1 MEVMLT
7 REGPAVS
14 RIAHGMMRL
23 RDWKLSP
30 EDTLELIENSIG
42 VGVTTFDH
50 ADIYGGYSCEELFGK
65 ALALSPSIRSKM
77 QIVTKCGIMI
87 PGAGRGSF
95 SVKHYDTSFRHITG
109 SAENSLRKLRTD
121 YIDILLIHRPDPMMN
136 VDEIASAFSSLKE
149 SGKVLH
155 FGVSNFTPGQYELL
169 SSRLDFPLVTN
180 QVECSVLQLNPF
192 LDGTIDTCVRYG
204 CRPMA
209 WSPLAGG
216 ELLTGNSDRI
226 IRVRNCLEEISQ
238 KRETESID
246 LIALAWLLNHPSG
259 IVPAVGTG
267 KSERIRRAVKAID
280 FELSRDEWFRIW
292 TCSNGRE
299 VP

>member
-1 MEVMLT
+1 MEVMFT
-7 REGPAVS
+7 REGPPVS
-14 RIAHGMMRL
+14 RIALGMMRL
-23 RDWKLSP
+23 RDWRLSA
-30 EDTLELIENSIG
+30 EDTLKLIEKSIDI
-42 VGVTTFDH
+42 GVTTFDH

-65 ALALSPSIRSKM
+65 ALALSPSIRRNM

-87 PGAGRGSF
+87 PGAGRGY
-95 SVKHYDTSFRHITG
+95 SVKHYDTSFRHITE

-155 FGVSNFTPGQYELL
+155 FGVSNFTPGQYDLL
-169 SSRLDFPLVTN
+169 ASRLDFPLVTN

-209 WSPLAGG
+209 WSPLGG
-216 ELLTGNSDRI
+216 GDLMTGNSDRI

-238 KRETESID
+238 KREAESID

-259 IVPAVGTG
+259 IVPVVGTG
-267 KSERIRRAVKAID
+267 KFERIKRAVKAID

-292 TCSNGRE
+292 TCSNGSE